1 MQTFFLFALIIASV
15 GLMVIAISKWKIH
28 PFIVMTVIALLV
40 GLIWGAVYPES
51 ELTPAKVV
59 NSVKSGFGDI
69 MTSIG
74 IVILCGTIIGT
85 ILEKTG
91 AALTMANAILKLV
104 GKKRSVVAMG
114 AMGYVTG
121 IPVFCDSGFVVLSP
135 ISRALAAQSNVSLAV
150 MGTALSGGLY
160 ATHCLVPPTPG
171 PIAAA
176 NTLGIG
182 DNLLLVMGM
191 GVLASILPLI
201 AGLLFAKYIGKS
213 VKSADETG
221 DSAETAKTYEELVAS
236 FGKLPGGF
244 DALAPIVVPIVLM
257 ALGSIA
263 SMAGWTGI
271 AFDLFNFLGK
281 PIIAL
286 AVGTIFAVIQ
296 LAATKKLGEFYD
308 LTNETLKVT
317 GPILFVTAAGGVL
330 GKVIATSDMVNFIT
344 EHATVLGSVGIFFP
358 FLLAAILKSAQG
370 SSTVAITTTAG
381 IVAPLLGAIGMST
394 PAEIALVVM
403 AIGAGA
409 MTVSHAND
417 SYFWVVTNF
426 GQMTPEQ
433 GYKTQTMLTL
443 VLGLASM
450 IGIFILSL
458 IF

>member
-171 PIAAA
+171 PIAMAG
-176 NTLGIG
+176 TLNADLGLTI
-182 DNLLLVMGM
+182 LVGLVISIPAVVVA
-191 GVLASILPLI
+191 VLY
-201 AGLLFAKYIGKS
+201 AK
-213 VKSADETG
+213 
-221 DSAETAKTYEELVAS
+221 LVAS
-236 FGKLPGGF
+236 KIDIPANSEYTLDELKEKYGKLPGTLHSF
-244 DALAPIVVPIVLM
+244 SPILLPIVL
-257 ALGSIA
+257 
-263 SMAGWTGI
+263 
-271 AFDLFNFLGK
+271 
-281 PIIAL
+281 IAL
-286 AVGTIFAVIQ
+286 SSVAAFPGSPFGTGF
-296 LAATKKLGEFYD
+296 LYT
-308 LTNETLKVT
+308 
-317 GPILFVTAAGGVL
+317 
-330 GKVIATSDMVNFIT
+330 FIT
-344 EHATVLGSVGIFFP
+344 FIGNPV
-358 FLLAAILKSAQG
+358 
-370 SSTVAITTTAG
+370 VAL
-381 IVAPLLGAIGMST
+381 LLGC
-394 PAEIALVVM
+394 
-403 AIGAGA
+403 
-409 MTVSHAND
+409 
-417 SYFWVVTNF
+417 
-426 GQMTPEQ
+426 
-433 GYKTQTMLTL
+433 
-443 VLGLASM
+443 
-450 IGIFILSL
+450 SL
-458 IF
+458 P